1 MILGLLIFIFVM
13 VCILLTVA
21 ILLQSSK
28 SEGLGGIVGGLSSS
42 NPIFGRGTASF
53 MQKLTTGLAIAYMLL
68 ALLLARF
75 WATSSTP
82 KLKVKPESAPTQ
94 SVQTQQKGET
104 KQSSEAKA
112 GAGAKT
118 QSENKNNQEKTG
130 KSSGK

>member
-1 MILGLLIFIFVM
+1 MFLGFLIFIFVM

-21 ILLQSSK
+21 ILLQSSR
-28 SEGLGGIVGGLSSS
+28 SEGLGGIAGGLSSS

-53 MQKLTTGLAIAYMLL
+53 MQRLTTGLAIAYMLL

-82 KLKVKPESAPTQ
+82 KLKVKPESAATQ

-104 KQSSEAKA
+104 KQGTEAE
-112 GAGAKT
+112 AGAKT
-118 QSENKNNQEKTG
+118 QGESKGGQENTS

>member
-1 MILGLLIFIFVM
+1 MFLGFLIFIFVM

-53 MQKLTTGLAIAYMLL
+53 MQRLTTGLAIAYMLL

-82 KLKVKPESAPTQ
+82 KLKVKPESAATQ

-104 KQSSEAKA
+104 EQGTEAE
-112 GAGAKT
+112 AGAKT
-118 QSENKNNQEKTG
+118 QGESKGGQENTS